1 MAFKMKGNPLKMNSW
16 ATKSTMKMKESSP
29 LNQLLPED
37 EDTGGDIAT
46 RPEEVDVD
54 AGYIRE
60 EEGTGEPLTGGP
72 VKQPKPEDYPGPTSV
87 STVKE
92 DAKGLYF
99 VTADAKYYIPKGDED
114 YKGPITKGNDL
125 DETWL
130 EEFFGMDQSV
140 PE

>member
-29 LNQLLPED
+29 LHQEV
-37 EDTGGDIAT
+37 AT
-46 RPEEVDVD
+46 RPEEPDVD

-60 EEGTGEPLTGGP
+60 DEYSGEALTGGE
-72 VKQPKPEDYPGPTSV
+72 VKQPKPEDYPGPTNV

-99 VTADAKYYIPKGDED
+99 VTDDGKYYIPEGAED
-114 YKGPITKGNDL
+114 YKGAISKGTDL

-130 EEFFGMDQSV
+130 EEFFGMPQG
-140 PE
+140 E